1 MSTTKISLK
10 DVEYIARLARL
21 KLDEGEKVLFGEQL
35 NHILGYM
42 DKLSELDTTQIT
54 PTAHVLALTNVLRE
68 DQVQASLPVDL
79 ALEEAPDRAEGYF
92 RVPKVIE

>member
-1 MSTTKISLK
+1 MNATKISLK

-21 KLDEGEKVLFGEQL
+21 KLDEGEKALFGQQL

-42 DKLSELDTTQIT
+42 DKLSELDTANVP
-54 PTAHVLALTNVLRE
+54 PTAHVLALANVLRE
-68 DQVQASLPVDL
+68 DQVQPSLPVDL
-79 ALEEAPDRAEGYF
+79 ALEEAPDRAEGFF